1 LNKTKQEQNIQLNKN
16 KTFNYGKCPN
26 LTFNYSLGKQATKNV
41 EYITSLKEEK
51 NKFKDITT
59 TFLTFGNDAIGN
71 GCKRVA

>member
-1 LNKTKQEQNIQLNKN
+1 LNKN

-51 NKFKDITT
+51 NKFKDILPQSSINTWIH
-59 TFLTFGNDAIGN
+59 LH
-71 GCKRVA
+71 KRYQEPIVQEKNYSRNHK